1 MTIEATHLG
10 RQSSYPQQ
18 YDPSVLVAV
27 PRQLNREQY
36 GISNKA
42 LPFLGVDVWHAYE
55 FSFLTKKGA
64 PVVGL
69 LKITYPCN
77 NEFLVESKSLKLYL
91 NSFNM
96 SRYGNTKAEGVEWVI
111 DTIKTDLSSLL
122 KCKVEVCCFD
132 QHAKHAPSDFN
143 DFLILEETIDFDNL
157 ECADYTENPALIEV
171 SELMGEIRWCTHLLR
186 SNCKITH
193 QPDWGSLFIQMK
205 GEKLP
210 TPDSFLKYIV
220 SLRNENHFHE
230 EICEMVFKRIIDL
243 FSPQQLMVACMYTR
257 RGGIDINPVR
267 VLPNTVL
274 PNNLTK
280 CNLKTQLSFR
290 Q

>member
-10 RQSSYPQQ
+10 RQSAYPQQ

-27 PRQLNREQY
+27 PRHLNRGQYNIEEQ
-36 GISNKA
+36 N
-42 LPFLGVDVWHAYE
+42 LPFEGIDVWHAYE

-96 SRYGNTKAEGVEWVI
+96 SRYGKTKTQGVKEVLQAI
-111 DTIKTDLSSLL
+111 TSDLSQLL
-122 KCKVEVCCFD
+122 KCEVGVRFFD
-132 QHAKHAPSDFN
+132 HKAHAASSDFN
-143 DFLILEETIDFDNL
+143 DYSILEELVDFDSLSCNT
-157 ECADYTENPALIEV
+157 YTESP
-171 SELMGEIRWCTHLLR
+171 ELLKESSNNGEIKWGTHLLR

-193 QPDWGSLFIQMK
+193 QPDWGSLYIYMK
-205 GEKLP
+205 GKKLP
-210 TPDSFLKYIV
+210 SHESFLQYIV

-230 EICEMVFKRIIDL
+230 EICEMVFKRLIDI
-243 FSPQQLMVACMYTR
+243 FSPEKLMVACMYTR

-267 VLPNTVL
+267 VMPGTDLPAS
-274 PNNLTK
+274 LT
-280 CNLKTQLSFR
+280 NSAFLTRMSFR